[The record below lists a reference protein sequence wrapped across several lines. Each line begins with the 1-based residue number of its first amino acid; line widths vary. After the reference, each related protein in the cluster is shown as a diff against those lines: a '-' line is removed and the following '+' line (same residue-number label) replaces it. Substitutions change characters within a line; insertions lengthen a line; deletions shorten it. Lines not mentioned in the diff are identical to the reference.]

1 MFGIGSDAAACSAC
15 LSLLLC
21 LCNTCILSA
30 YAELHSWGGPLSAHG
45 VREDQADDGNSR
57 QRELSVMHAGVDV
70 LRLPS
75 NCWRLTSQY
84 NPARPQELQNTST
97 VLQTDCVLC
106 SSKRESCAKPAVS
119 HRLLTSQTYKYSTD
133 VSARLTRSSVIH
145 SNPKTT
151 KLAIKMRALILVGGY
166 GTRLRPLTLT
176 VPKPL
181 VEFCNKPMIVHQI
194 EVGCCFCRR
203 RNLLT
208 LNCWQ

>member
-1 MFGIGSDAAACSAC
+1 MQLPAAHVCLCCSAFATLASC
-15 LSLLLC
+15 LHMQS
-21 LCNTCILSA
+21 CIRGVV
-30 YAELHSWGGPLSAHG
+30 HSPHMESE
-45 VREDQADDGNSR
+45 VNDQADDGNSR